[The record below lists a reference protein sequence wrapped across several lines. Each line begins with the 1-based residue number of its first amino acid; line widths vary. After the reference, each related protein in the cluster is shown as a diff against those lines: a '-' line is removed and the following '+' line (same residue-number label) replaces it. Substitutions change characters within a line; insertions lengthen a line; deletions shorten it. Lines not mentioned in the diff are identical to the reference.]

1 MAAPRVIVLRAP
13 GTNCDEETAYAFEL
27 AGAIARRVHVHQLL
41 ERPAILEE
49 FQVLCLPGGF
59 SYGDDIGAGRI
70 LADQL
75 QLGLADAVQQF
86 HARDTLILG
95 ICNGFQVLLRTG
107 LLVSQT
113 PRRTASLTWNDG
125 GRFEDRWVRLQ
136 VKSNKS
142 VFLNGLDTME
152 LPIAH
157 AEGKLILAD
166 TQFVNHLTQKDQI
179 ALCYTQVG
187 DQQGD
192 KNNDAVGEIL
202 PYPINPNG
210 SMGNIAGLCDETGRV
225 LGLMPHPERFLD
237 PLHHPRWT
245 RFKSPPLPVGRVLFE
260 NATRYFA

>member
-27 AGAIARRVHVHQLL
+27 AGAIAQRVHVHQLL
-41 ERPAILEE
+41 ERPAILEKN
-49 FQVLCLPGGF
+49 QILCLPGGF

-86 HARDTLILG
+86 HTRDTLILG
-95 ICNGFQVLLRTG
+95 ICNGFQVLLQTG
-107 LLVSQT
+107 LLVSQA
-113 PRRTASLTWNDG
+113 PRRTASLTWNNG
-125 GRFEDRWVRLQ
+125 GRFEDRWVQLR
-136 VKSNKS
+136 VKSGKS

-157 AEGKLILAD
+157 AEGKFILAD
-166 TQFVNHLTQKDQI
+166 AQAMNDLIQKGQV
-179 ALCYTQVG
+179 ALCYTQIG
-187 DQQGD
+187 DV
-192 KNNDAVGEIL
+192 NNDVVEEPL

-210 SMGNIAGLCDETGRV
+210 SMGNIAGICDETGRV

-237 PLHHPRWT
+237 PMHHPRWT
-245 RFKSPPLPVGRVLFE
+245 RFTTPPPAVGRVLFE
-260 NATRYFA
+260 NAARYFA